1 MGNFVILTSKLPY
14 MGLQSKTKNLG
25 LAELIAIALGG
36 MVGGGIFTI
45 LGISVAIIGNVTPFA
60 IIVGGIIASLAAYSY
75 VKLGVYYKD
84 EGATYAFYKKTY
96 PKTPFLASVIG
107 WYVIF
112 GYISTL
118 ALYAY
123 TFSSYAI
130 SSTDFSDNMWIRK
143 AVALGIIGLF
153 TAINLWSV
161 NGMGKIE
168 DIMVYTKLVLLTVI
182 SVVLM
187 QNGDTSFAKF
197 METMAVDAE
206 KSSIMNILIVSSV
219 TFVAFEGFQ
228 LVINAVNEMKD
239 PDKNIPRAIYSA
251 IVLAVVIYVVISMGA
266 LFAIPAEN
274 IIENKEFALAS
285 GAGEVLGKLGS
296 TIVIAGA
303 LLATSSAISGTVFGA
318 SRQLAAIADDGYFP
332 DILTKRTN
340 KIPKNATLFMAAF
353 AGVLILI
360 GGLELILEFGS
371 VTFLLVSLLMAIANY
386 KIKDK
391 TKSSAVITMLAI
403 AGLSLG
409 SILILYY
416 ELKNKW
422 EQMAAIVVLYILLT
436 AGAWFYSK
444 RHQKK
449 IQHKNA
455 EN

>member
-1 MGNFVILTSKLPY
+1 

-168 DIMVYTKLVLLTVI
+168 DIMVYTKLVLLTII

-391 TKSSAVITMLAI
+391 TKSSAIITVLAI

-409 SILILYY
+409 SVLILYY

-422 EQMAAIVVLYILLT
+422 EQMAAIVVIYILLT

>member
-168 DIMVYTKLVLLTVI
+168 DIMVYTKLVLLTII

-391 TKSSAVITMLAI
+391 TKSSAIITVLAI

-409 SILILYY
+409 SVLILYY

-422 EQMAAIVVLYILLT
+422 EQMAAIVVIYILLT